1 LIANLHDHRWGFP
14 CCYWSPLL
22 ACRRHYPGR
31 NVEVD
36 SLVLLHRHRPSPKC
50 RRVGSCIAL
59 FEACSAFTHVTACTL
74 AGSPEVTLYTGG
86 FSGFVSSP
94 TAPIATG
101 RSDPVPGRDFSRCDQ
116 RLSTAHDT
124 SRATKSG
131 HLHVLT
137 TAFFIYL
144 SFVIYL
150 SRQNE
155 NVRFVQIH
163 RCLSE
168 LLVAYT
174 IAHDGVGQISG
185 IT

>member
-1 LIANLHDHRWGFP
+1 LIANPHDHRWDFP

-36 SLVLLHRHRPSPKC
+36 SLVPLHRHRPSPKC

-101 RSDPVPGRDFSRCDQ
+101 RSDPVPGVGIEPRR
-116 RLSTAHDT
+116 AH
-124 SRATKSG
+124 SVKKTKSRFLG
-131 HLHVLT
+131 PPCNPGRSDFPIPVLT
-137 TAFFIYL
+137 LAFLEKPFRDRRSL
-144 SFVIYL
+144 SAR
-150 SRQNE
+150 SRTPQP
-155 NVRFVQIH
+155 VPV
-163 RCLSE
+163 CLP
-168 LLVAYT
+168 ARP
-174 IAHDGVGQISG
+174 
-185 IT
+185 